1 MELDEV
7 FRALREAV
15 MLLNDRTLKFVETPL
30 DDQANEIESQ
40 KEETT
45 MELSTFVI
53 RSFAETLLERY
64 GKSKKEI
71 EEGLKTNGQIYDSS
85 EIPTGNSW
93 HIVTNKWY

>member
-1 MELDEV
+1 MELNEV

-15 MLLNDRTLKFVETPL
+15 MLLNNRSLKFVETPL

-40 KEETT
+40 IEETT

-71 EEGLKTNGQIYDSS
+71 EEGLKINGEIYDSS

-93 HIVTNKWY
+93 HIITNK